1 MKKITKKEI
10 NERVKLIKH
19 HCLSVDEKII
29 YEKNHD
35 CDSFILVII
44 KVIDS
49 VGNVWEYNLFNDR
62 DIFGDIKLIKC
73 SYSCDD
79 GYMNM
84 YI

>member
-1 MKKITKKEI
+1 MK
-10 NERVKLIKH
+10 
-19 HCLSVDEKII
+19 
-29 YEKNHD
+29 KNHD
-35 CDSFILVII
+35 CDAFILAVI

-62 DIFGDIKLIKC
+62 DVFGYIKLIKC